1 MLMAALNFMNIVALP
16 DDCLLPDRH
25 YFFEVTKAAFS
36 WGNVG
41 AGLDFG
47 TEIIF
52 AKGKYVLVV
61 GIGGNDDIKMHIA
74 TTFLFYIGIEYSD
87 FHSAC
92 FS

>member
-1 MLMAALNFMNIVALP
+1 MLMAALNFVDIIALP
-16 DDCLLPDRH
+16 NNGLLPDRH

-36 WGNVG
+36 WGDVG